1 MSEPTRIDEL
11 IATILPR
18 NKLPSRLRPSHL
30 LDDAVVPPPAVAEKV
45 YALRAL
51 VKSGGSEEPLSGR
64 LVSSR
69 DVASYF
75 RPLIGADT
83 MESFWVIGLDAK
95 NRVRVEHQVSR
106 GGLTSCPVSPSDAIR
121 PVVLNACVGAI
132 AIHNH
137 PSGDTSPSPEDIA
150 LTQRLAQGFDLLGL
164 RLVDHVIVSTE
175 GYFSFLDAGVLASR

>member
-11 IATILPR
+11 IAQILPR
-18 NKLPSRLRPSHL
+18 NRLPRRLRPSHL
-30 LDDAVVPPPAVAEKV
+30 LDDSVVPPPGVAEKV

-51 VKSGGSEEPLSGR
+51 VKSGGFEEPLSGR

-69 DVASYF
+69 EVAAYF

-106 GGLTSCPVSPSDAIR
+106 GGLSSCPVSPSDAIR

-137 PSGDTSPSPEDIA
+137 PSGDTAPSREDIV
-150 LTQRLAQGFDLLGL
+150 LTERLSQGFELLGL
-164 RLVDHVIVSTE
+164 RLVDHIIVGADE
-175 GYFSFLDAGVLASR
+175 YFSFLDAGLLQRA